1 MSMITIRNLQFQ
13 YDAAPEINALYGID
27 LEIRKGECIVL
38 TGESGCGKTTLTRCL
53 NGLIPNFFEGTLTGE
68 ILYEGVPVNKL
79 EQYELSRKI
88 GTVFQDSRSQF
99 FAVNTT
105 DEVAFGCENLAFPTE
120 RINQNVDAAFSRMNI
135 DVLRDRSLFGLSSGE
150 KQRLAVA
157 SIYAMDTDVIV
168 LDEPTANLDGETIQ
182 NLRELLFTLKA
193 EGKTLIISEHR
204 LSWLG
209 GIADRYVYMRKGRI
223 EKIWGAAEAACLS
236 PDVLREYGL
245 RSIQNVLFPTRKTP
259 ARSDANELT
268 CQNLCIYYG
277 KQEIIHDLN
286 FHFTW
291 GEEGRII
298 GIVGANGSGKTTFSK
313 VLCGLMAP
321 RTGKI
326 HLNGKKMTHRELLK
340 KTYFV
345 MQDAD
350 YQLFT
355 ESVTHEMELA
365 ARKNKQK
372 NVRSSKE
379 ETTNILDRFG
389 LAEYSER
396 HPLSLSGGQKQRVT
410 IAASIAAKS
419 DILVLDEPTSG
430 LDGRNMLRLKNILRE
445 LKKQGMLIFIVTHD
459 AEFLEG
465 LTDELLTIS
474 NKEENMDKREKQQS
488 PLRGILQ
495 FASQRKGLLRI
506 SVILSVL
513 SSAFGM
519 VPYAAVAVLLG
530 KALDNALTIE
540 WAVSLTLVALA
551 GYFLKHFL
559 YSKSTL
565 CSHKAAYEIIQNIRC
580 AIMRKMS
587 KMSMGTI
594 QEKSSGEFKQLVIDD
609 SGSFVPTSVTAGEFT
624 IFAKTG
630 PAVIKKAGVVVEHT
644 DFVGKYPL
652 TPGRTLSALELSLIP
667 KLPEWYIIPPE
678 VVDIC
683 KHAQKTTGRPMQMRN
698 FLLRG
703 PAGTGKTM
711 GAKAIAAGLG
721 LPYMKYTCSA
731 NTEIFDFTGMI
742 FPETDAVSTGSPEL
756 DREREILKSMGGISY
771 ANVAKLM
778 RFPDLDDMD
787 YDPAGVYQ
795 ALTGVENLA
804 ATVQDCMSVVLEKV
818 TEKVQA
824 LSKRAETCQSSGQN
838 YTYVETD
845 FVKALKHGYLVEV
858 QEPSTIIQPGVLV
871 GLNSLLEQEGSITLP
886 TGEIIRRHPDTVVI
900 VTTNVSYEGC
910 RQMNQSVVDRMSLV
924 KDIELPEP
932 EVMVQR
938 AMAVTGCADEYLVS
952 QMVQVVND
960 MADYCRKNSITD
972 GACGMRSLI
981 DWVISAEISGDPYL
995 SAKYTVISK
1004 ATADEEDREALITTI
1019 LDPMFAPKRK
1029 RTSA

>member
-1 MSMITIRNLQFQ
+1 MSVSINNLFNYSRSLPVPFDTMTNKKVKVASMYGAKTESTLCGSVIKAVHAMCRCMNGTGEGAVGQIDTNKSVAEYKSSVGPDAYHLVVF
-13 YDAAPEINALYGID
+13 DAASGSALASVYD
-27 LEIRKGECIVL
+27 KNTE
-38 TGESGCGKTTLTRCL
+38 
-53 NGLIPNFFEGTLTGE
+53 LI
-68 ILYEGVPVNKL
+68 
-79 EQYELSRKI
+79 EQY
-88 GTVFQDSRSQF
+88 VAHPSQRDGAAIF
-99 FAVNTT
+99 FA
-105 DEVAFGCENLAFPTE
+105 
-120 RINQNVDAAFSRMNI
+120 
-135 DVLRDRSLFGLSSGE
+135 
-150 KQRLAVA
+150 
-157 SIYAMDTDVIV
+157 
-168 LDEPTANLDGETIQ
+168 
-182 NLRELLFTLKA
+182 
-193 EGKTLIISEHR
+193 
-204 LSWLG
+204 
-209 GIADRYVYMRKGRI
+209 
-223 EKIWGAAEAACLS
+223 
-236 PDVLREYGL
+236 
-245 RSIQNVLFPTRKTP
+245 
-259 ARSDANELT
+259 
-268 CQNLCIYYG
+268 
-277 KQEIIHDLN
+277 
-286 FHFTW
+286 
-291 GEEGRII
+291 
-298 GIVGANGSGKTTFSK
+298 
-313 VLCGLMAP
+313 LMP
-321 RTGKI
+321 F
-326 HLNGKKMTHRELLK
+326 LM
-340 KTYFV
+340 
-345 MQDAD
+345 
-350 YQLFT
+350 
-355 ESVTHEMELA
+355 S
-365 ARKNKQK
+365 
-372 NVRSSKE
+372 
-379 ETTNILDRFG
+379 
-389 LAEYSER
+389 
-396 HPLSLSGGQKQRVT
+396 
-410 IAASIAAKS
+410 
-419 DILVLDEPTSG
+419 
-430 LDGRNMLRLKNILRE
+430 
-445 LKKQGMLIFIVTHD
+445 D
-459 AEFLEG
+459 AEF
-465 LTDELLTIS
+465 DETFQEYYDQFIAGYPDMAKATES
-474 NKEENMDKREKQQS
+474 MA
-488 PLRGILQ
+488 ILC
-495 FASQRKGLLRI
+495 
-506 SVILSVL
+506 
-513 SSAFGM
+513 
-519 VPYAAVAVLLG
+519 
-530 KALDNALTIE
+530 DNAYRRIKDDTCPAHINITVDKSGNLMR
-540 WAVSLTLVALA
+540 VSQ
-551 GYFLKHFL
+551 G
-559 YSKSTL
+559 
-565 CSHKAAYEIIQNIRC
+565 
-580 AIMRKMS
+580 
-587 KMSMGTI
+587 
-594 QEKSSGEFKQLVIDD
+594 QLD

-778 RFPDLDDMD
+778 RLPDLDDMD

-795 ALTGVENLA
+795 ALTGGENLA

-824 LSKRAETCQSSGQN
+824 LSKRAENRQSSGQN

-910 RQMNQSVVDRMSLV
+910 RSMNQSVVDRMSLV

-972 GACGMRSLI
+972 GVCGMRSLI

>member
-1 MSMITIRNLQFQ
+1 MSVSINNLFNYSRSLPVPFDTMTNKKVKVASMYGAKTESTLCGSVIKAVHAMCRCMNGTGEGAVGQIDTNKSVAEYKSSVGPDAYHLVVF
-13 YDAAPEINALYGID
+13 DAASGSALASVYD
-27 LEIRKGECIVL
+27 KNTE
-38 TGESGCGKTTLTRCL
+38 
-53 NGLIPNFFEGTLTGE
+53 LI
-68 ILYEGVPVNKL
+68 
-79 EQYELSRKI
+79 EQY
-88 GTVFQDSRSQF
+88 VAHPSQRDGAAIF
-99 FAVNTT
+99 FA
-105 DEVAFGCENLAFPTE
+105 
-120 RINQNVDAAFSRMNI
+120 
-135 DVLRDRSLFGLSSGE
+135 
-150 KQRLAVA
+150 
-157 SIYAMDTDVIV
+157 
-168 LDEPTANLDGETIQ
+168 
-182 NLRELLFTLKA
+182 
-193 EGKTLIISEHR
+193 
-204 LSWLG
+204 
-209 GIADRYVYMRKGRI
+209 
-223 EKIWGAAEAACLS
+223 
-236 PDVLREYGL
+236 
-245 RSIQNVLFPTRKTP
+245 
-259 ARSDANELT
+259 
-268 CQNLCIYYG
+268 
-277 KQEIIHDLN
+277 
-286 FHFTW
+286 
-291 GEEGRII
+291 
-298 GIVGANGSGKTTFSK
+298 
-313 VLCGLMAP
+313 LMP
-321 RTGKI
+321 F
-326 HLNGKKMTHRELLK
+326 LM
-340 KTYFV
+340 
-345 MQDAD
+345 
-350 YQLFT
+350 
-355 ESVTHEMELA
+355 S
-365 ARKNKQK
+365 
-372 NVRSSKE
+372 
-379 ETTNILDRFG
+379 
-389 LAEYSER
+389 
-396 HPLSLSGGQKQRVT
+396 
-410 IAASIAAKS
+410 
-419 DILVLDEPTSG
+419 
-430 LDGRNMLRLKNILRE
+430 
-445 LKKQGMLIFIVTHD
+445 D
-459 AEFLEG
+459 AEF
-465 LTDELLTIS
+465 DETFQEYYDQFIAGYPDMAKATES
-474 NKEENMDKREKQQS
+474 MA
-488 PLRGILQ
+488 ILC
-495 FASQRKGLLRI
+495 
-506 SVILSVL
+506 
-513 SSAFGM
+513 
-519 VPYAAVAVLLG
+519 
-530 KALDNALTIE
+530 DNAYRRIKDDTCPAHINITVDKSGNLMR
-540 WAVSLTLVALA
+540 VSQ
-551 GYFLKHFL
+551 G
-559 YSKSTL
+559 
-565 CSHKAAYEIIQNIRC
+565 
-580 AIMRKMS
+580 
-587 KMSMGTI
+587 
-594 QEKSSGEFKQLVIDD
+594 QLD

-630 PAVIKKAGVVVEHT
+630 PSVIKKAGVVVEHT

-683 KHAQKTTGRPMQMRN
+683 KHAQKTTGRPIQMRN

-742 FPETDAVSTGSPEL
+742 FPETDAVSTGSSEL

-778 RFPDLDDMD
+778 RLPDLDDMD

-824 LSKRAETCQSSGQN
+824 LSKRAENRQSSGQN

-910 RQMNQSVVDRMSLV
+910 RSMNQSVVDRMSLV

-1004 ATADEEDREALITTI
+1004 ATADKEDREALITTI
-1019 LDPMFAPKRK
+1019 LDPLFAPKRK

>member
-1 MSMITIRNLQFQ
+1 MSVSINNLFNYSRSLPVPFDTMTNKKVKVASMYGAKTESTLCGSVIKAVHAMCRCMNGTGEGAVGQIDTNKSVAEYKSSVGPDAYHLVVF
-13 YDAAPEINALYGID
+13 DAASGSALASVYD
-27 LEIRKGECIVL
+27 KNTE
-38 TGESGCGKTTLTRCL
+38 
-53 NGLIPNFFEGTLTGE
+53 LI
-68 ILYEGVPVNKL
+68 
-79 EQYELSRKI
+79 EQY
-88 GTVFQDSRSQF
+88 VAHPSQRDGAAIF
-99 FAVNTT
+99 FA
-105 DEVAFGCENLAFPTE
+105 
-120 RINQNVDAAFSRMNI
+120 
-135 DVLRDRSLFGLSSGE
+135 
-150 KQRLAVA
+150 
-157 SIYAMDTDVIV
+157 
-168 LDEPTANLDGETIQ
+168 
-182 NLRELLFTLKA
+182 
-193 EGKTLIISEHR
+193 
-204 LSWLG
+204 
-209 GIADRYVYMRKGRI
+209 
-223 EKIWGAAEAACLS
+223 
-236 PDVLREYGL
+236 
-245 RSIQNVLFPTRKTP
+245 
-259 ARSDANELT
+259 
-268 CQNLCIYYG
+268 
-277 KQEIIHDLN
+277 
-286 FHFTW
+286 
-291 GEEGRII
+291 
-298 GIVGANGSGKTTFSK
+298 
-313 VLCGLMAP
+313 LMP
-321 RTGKI
+321 F
-326 HLNGKKMTHRELLK
+326 LM
-340 KTYFV
+340 
-345 MQDAD
+345 
-350 YQLFT
+350 
-355 ESVTHEMELA
+355 S
-365 ARKNKQK
+365 
-372 NVRSSKE
+372 
-379 ETTNILDRFG
+379 
-389 LAEYSER
+389 
-396 HPLSLSGGQKQRVT
+396 
-410 IAASIAAKS
+410 
-419 DILVLDEPTSG
+419 
-430 LDGRNMLRLKNILRE
+430 
-445 LKKQGMLIFIVTHD
+445 D
-459 AEFLEG
+459 AEF
-465 LTDELLTIS
+465 DETFQEYYDQFIAGYPDMAKATES
-474 NKEENMDKREKQQS
+474 MA
-488 PLRGILQ
+488 ILC
-495 FASQRKGLLRI
+495 
-506 SVILSVL
+506 
-513 SSAFGM
+513 
-519 VPYAAVAVLLG
+519 
-530 KALDNALTIE
+530 DNAYRRIKDDTCPAHINITVDKSGNLMR
-540 WAVSLTLVALA
+540 VSQ
-551 GYFLKHFL
+551 G
-559 YSKSTL
+559 
-565 CSHKAAYEIIQNIRC
+565 
-580 AIMRKMS
+580 
-587 KMSMGTI
+587 
-594 QEKSSGEFKQLVIDD
+594 QLD

-778 RFPDLDDMD
+778 RLPDLDDMD

-824 LSKRAETCQSSGQN
+824 LSKRAENRQSSGQN

-858 QEPSTIIQPGVLV
+858 QEPCTIIQPGVLV

-910 RQMNQSVVDRMSLV
+910 RPMNQSVVDRMSLV

>member
-1 MSMITIRNLQFQ
+1 MSVSINNLFNYSRSLPVPFDTMTNKKVKVASMYGAKTESTLCGSVIKAVHAMCRCMNGTGEGAVGQIDTNKSVAEYKSSVGPDAYHLVVF
-13 YDAAPEINALYGID
+13 DAASGSALASVYD
-27 LEIRKGECIVL
+27 KNTE
-38 TGESGCGKTTLTRCL
+38 
-53 NGLIPNFFEGTLTGE
+53 LI
-68 ILYEGVPVNKL
+68 
-79 EQYELSRKI
+79 EQY
-88 GTVFQDSRSQF
+88 VAHPSQRDGAAIF
-99 FAVNTT
+99 FA
-105 DEVAFGCENLAFPTE
+105 
-120 RINQNVDAAFSRMNI
+120 
-135 DVLRDRSLFGLSSGE
+135 
-150 KQRLAVA
+150 
-157 SIYAMDTDVIV
+157 
-168 LDEPTANLDGETIQ
+168 
-182 NLRELLFTLKA
+182 
-193 EGKTLIISEHR
+193 
-204 LSWLG
+204 
-209 GIADRYVYMRKGRI
+209 
-223 EKIWGAAEAACLS
+223 
-236 PDVLREYGL
+236 
-245 RSIQNVLFPTRKTP
+245 
-259 ARSDANELT
+259 
-268 CQNLCIYYG
+268 
-277 KQEIIHDLN
+277 
-286 FHFTW
+286 
-291 GEEGRII
+291 
-298 GIVGANGSGKTTFSK
+298 
-313 VLCGLMAP
+313 LMP
-321 RTGKI
+321 F
-326 HLNGKKMTHRELLK
+326 LM
-340 KTYFV
+340 
-345 MQDAD
+345 
-350 YQLFT
+350 
-355 ESVTHEMELA
+355 S
-365 ARKNKQK
+365 
-372 NVRSSKE
+372 
-379 ETTNILDRFG
+379 
-389 LAEYSER
+389 
-396 HPLSLSGGQKQRVT
+396 
-410 IAASIAAKS
+410 
-419 DILVLDEPTSG
+419 
-430 LDGRNMLRLKNILRE
+430 
-445 LKKQGMLIFIVTHD
+445 D
-459 AEFLEG
+459 AEF
-465 LTDELLTIS
+465 DETFQEYYDQFIAGYPDMAKATES
-474 NKEENMDKREKQQS
+474 MA
-488 PLRGILQ
+488 ILC
-495 FASQRKGLLRI
+495 
-506 SVILSVL
+506 
-513 SSAFGM
+513 
-519 VPYAAVAVLLG
+519 
-530 KALDNALTIE
+530 DNAYRRIKDDTCPAHINITVDKSGNLMR
-540 WAVSLTLVALA
+540 VSQ
-551 GYFLKHFL
+551 G
-559 YSKSTL
+559 
-565 CSHKAAYEIIQNIRC
+565 
-580 AIMRKMS
+580 
-587 KMSMGTI
+587 
-594 QEKSSGEFKQLVIDD
+594 QLD

-711 GAKAIAAGLG
+711 GAKTIAAGLG

-742 FPETDAVSTGSPEL
+742 FPETDAVSTGSSEL

-771 ANVAKLM
+771 ANVAKLL
-778 RFPDLDDMD
+778 RLPDLDDMD

-824 LSKRAETCQSSGQN
+824 LSKRTENRQSSGQN

-910 RQMNQSVVDRMSLV
+910 RSMNQSVVDRMSLV

>member
-1 MSMITIRNLQFQ
+1 MSVSINNLFNYSRSLPIPFDTMTNKKVKVASMYGAKTESTLCGSVIKAVHAMCRCMNGTGEGAVGQIDTNKSVAEYKSSVGPDAYHLVVF
-13 YDAAPEINALYGID
+13 DAASGSALASVYD
-27 LEIRKGECIVL
+27 KNTE
-38 TGESGCGKTTLTRCL
+38 
-53 NGLIPNFFEGTLTGE
+53 LI
-68 ILYEGVPVNKL
+68 
-79 EQYELSRKI
+79 EQY
-88 GTVFQDSRSQF
+88 VAHPSQRDGAAIF
-99 FAVNTT
+99 FA
-105 DEVAFGCENLAFPTE
+105 
-120 RINQNVDAAFSRMNI
+120 
-135 DVLRDRSLFGLSSGE
+135 
-150 KQRLAVA
+150 
-157 SIYAMDTDVIV
+157 
-168 LDEPTANLDGETIQ
+168 
-182 NLRELLFTLKA
+182 
-193 EGKTLIISEHR
+193 
-204 LSWLG
+204 
-209 GIADRYVYMRKGRI
+209 
-223 EKIWGAAEAACLS
+223 
-236 PDVLREYGL
+236 
-245 RSIQNVLFPTRKTP
+245 
-259 ARSDANELT
+259 
-268 CQNLCIYYG
+268 
-277 KQEIIHDLN
+277 
-286 FHFTW
+286 
-291 GEEGRII
+291 
-298 GIVGANGSGKTTFSK
+298 
-313 VLCGLMAP
+313 LMP
-321 RTGKI
+321 F
-326 HLNGKKMTHRELLK
+326 LM
-340 KTYFV
+340 
-345 MQDAD
+345 
-350 YQLFT
+350 
-355 ESVTHEMELA
+355 S
-365 ARKNKQK
+365 
-372 NVRSSKE
+372 
-379 ETTNILDRFG
+379 
-389 LAEYSER
+389 
-396 HPLSLSGGQKQRVT
+396 
-410 IAASIAAKS
+410 
-419 DILVLDEPTSG
+419 
-430 LDGRNMLRLKNILRE
+430 
-445 LKKQGMLIFIVTHD
+445 D
-459 AEFLEG
+459 AEF
-465 LTDELLTIS
+465 DETFQEYYDQFIAGYPDMAKATES
-474 NKEENMDKREKQQS
+474 MA
-488 PLRGILQ
+488 ILC
-495 FASQRKGLLRI
+495 
-506 SVILSVL
+506 
-513 SSAFGM
+513 
-519 VPYAAVAVLLG
+519 
-530 KALDNALTIE
+530 DNAYRRIKDDTCPAHINITVDKSGNLMR
-540 WAVSLTLVALA
+540 VSQ
-551 GYFLKHFL
+551 G
-559 YSKSTL
+559 
-565 CSHKAAYEIIQNIRC
+565 
-580 AIMRKMS
+580 
-587 KMSMGTI
+587 
-594 QEKSSGEFKQLVIDD
+594 QLD

-742 FPETDAVSTGSPEL
+742 FPETDAVSTGSSEL

-778 RFPDLDDMD
+778 RLPDLDDMD
-787 YDPAGVYQ
+787 YDPASVYQ

-824 LSKRAETCQSSGQN
+824 LSKRAENRQSSGQN
-838 YTYVETD
+838 YAYVETD
-845 FVKALKHGYLVEV
+845 FVKALKHGYLVEI

-910 RQMNQSVVDRMSLV
+910 RPMNQSVVDRMSLV

-1029 RTSA
+1029 RTLA

>member
-1 MSMITIRNLQFQ
+1 MSVSINNLFN
-13 YDAAPEINALYGID
+13 Y
-27 LEIRKGECIVL
+27 
-38 TGESGCGKTTLTRCL
+38 
-53 NGLIPNFFEGTLTGE
+53 
-68 ILYEGVPVNKL
+68 
-79 EQYELSRKI
+79 
-88 GTVFQDSRSQF
+88 SRSLPVPF
-99 FAVNTT
+99 DTMTNKKV
-105 DEVAFGCENLAFPTE
+105 
-120 RINQNVDAAFSRMNI
+120 
-135 DVLRDRSLFGLSSGE
+135 
-150 KQRLAVA
+150 KVA
-157 SIYAMDTDVIV
+157 SMYGA
-168 LDEPTANLDGETIQ
+168 
-182 NLRELLFTLKA
+182 
-193 EGKTLIISEHR
+193 KTE
-204 LSWLG
+204 
-209 GIADRYVYMRKGRI
+209 
-223 EKIWGAAEAACLS
+223 
-236 PDVLREYGL
+236 
-245 RSIQNVLFPTRKTP
+245 
-259 ARSDANELT
+259 
-268 CQNLCIYYG
+268 
-277 KQEIIHDLN
+277 
-286 FHFTW
+286 
-291 GEEGRII
+291 
-298 GIVGANGSGKTTFSK
+298 
-313 VLCGLMAP
+313 
-321 RTGKI
+321 
-326 HLNGKKMTHRELLK
+326 
-340 KTYFV
+340 
-345 MQDAD
+345 
-350 YQLFT
+350 
-355 ESVTHEMELA
+355 
-365 ARKNKQK
+365 
-372 NVRSSKE
+372 
-379 ETTNILDRFG
+379 
-389 LAEYSER
+389 
-396 HPLSLSGGQKQRVT
+396 
-410 IAASIAAKS
+410 
-419 DILVLDEPTSG
+419 
-430 LDGRNMLRLKNILRE
+430 
-445 LKKQGMLIFIVTHD
+445 
-459 AEFLEG
+459 
-465 LTDELLTIS
+465 
-474 NKEENMDKREKQQS
+474 
-488 PLRGILQ
+488 
-495 FASQRKGLLRI
+495 
-506 SVILSVL
+506 
-513 SSAFGM
+513 
-519 VPYAAVAVLLG
+519 
-530 KALDNALTIE
+530 
-540 WAVSLTLVALA
+540 
-551 GYFLKHFL
+551 
-559 YSKSTL
+559 STL
-565 CSHKAAYEIIQNIRC
+565 CGSVIKAVHAMCRC
-580 AIMRKMS
+580 MN
-587 KMSMGTI
+587 GTGEGAVGQI
-594 QEKSSGEFKQLVIDD
+594 DTNKSVAEYKSSVGPDAYHLVVFDAASGSALASVYDKNTELIEQYVAHPSQRDGAAIFFALMPFLMSDVEFDETFQEYYDQFIAGYPDMAKATESMAILCDNAYRRIKDDTCPAHINITVDKSGNLMRVSQGQLD

-652 TPGRTLSALELSLIP
+652 TPGRTLSALEQSLIP

-742 FPETDAVSTGSPEL
+742 FPETDAVSTGSLEL
-756 DREREILKSMGGISY
+756 DREREILKSMGSISY

-778 RFPDLDDMD
+778 RLPDLDDMD

-824 LSKRAETCQSSGQN
+824 LSKRAENRQSSGQN

-924 KDIELPEP
+924 KDIDLPEP

>member
-1 MSMITIRNLQFQ
+1 MSVSINNLFNYSRSLPVPFDTMTNKKVKVASMYGAKTESTLCGSVIKAVHAMCRCMNGTGEGAVGQIDTNKSVAEYKSSVGPDAYHLVVF
-13 YDAAPEINALYGID
+13 DAASGSALASVYD
-27 LEIRKGECIVL
+27 KNTE
-38 TGESGCGKTTLTRCL
+38 
-53 NGLIPNFFEGTLTGE
+53 LI
-68 ILYEGVPVNKL
+68 
-79 EQYELSRKI
+79 EQY
-88 GTVFQDSRSQF
+88 VAHPSQRDGAAIF
-99 FAVNTT
+99 FA
-105 DEVAFGCENLAFPTE
+105 
-120 RINQNVDAAFSRMNI
+120 
-135 DVLRDRSLFGLSSGE
+135 
-150 KQRLAVA
+150 
-157 SIYAMDTDVIV
+157 
-168 LDEPTANLDGETIQ
+168 
-182 NLRELLFTLKA
+182 
-193 EGKTLIISEHR
+193 
-204 LSWLG
+204 
-209 GIADRYVYMRKGRI
+209 
-223 EKIWGAAEAACLS
+223 
-236 PDVLREYGL
+236 
-245 RSIQNVLFPTRKTP
+245 
-259 ARSDANELT
+259 
-268 CQNLCIYYG
+268 
-277 KQEIIHDLN
+277 
-286 FHFTW
+286 
-291 GEEGRII
+291 
-298 GIVGANGSGKTTFSK
+298 
-313 VLCGLMAP
+313 LMP
-321 RTGKI
+321 F
-326 HLNGKKMTHRELLK
+326 LM
-340 KTYFV
+340 
-345 MQDAD
+345 
-350 YQLFT
+350 
-355 ESVTHEMELA
+355 S
-365 ARKNKQK
+365 
-372 NVRSSKE
+372 
-379 ETTNILDRFG
+379 
-389 LAEYSER
+389 
-396 HPLSLSGGQKQRVT
+396 
-410 IAASIAAKS
+410 
-419 DILVLDEPTSG
+419 
-430 LDGRNMLRLKNILRE
+430 
-445 LKKQGMLIFIVTHD
+445 D
-459 AEFLEG
+459 AEF
-465 LTDELLTIS
+465 DETFQEYYDQFIAGYPDMAKATES
-474 NKEENMDKREKQQS
+474 MA
-488 PLRGILQ
+488 ILC
-495 FASQRKGLLRI
+495 
-506 SVILSVL
+506 
-513 SSAFGM
+513 
-519 VPYAAVAVLLG
+519 
-530 KALDNALTIE
+530 DNAYRRIKDDTCPAHINITVDKSGNLMR
-540 WAVSLTLVALA
+540 VSQ
-551 GYFLKHFL
+551 G
-559 YSKSTL
+559 
-565 CSHKAAYEIIQNIRC
+565 
-580 AIMRKMS
+580 
-587 KMSMGTI
+587 
-594 QEKSSGEFKQLVIDD
+594 QLD

-630 PAVIKKAGVVVEHT
+630 PVVIKKAGVVVEHT

-652 TPGRTLSALELSLIP
+652 TPGRTLSALEQSLIP

-742 FPETDAVSTGSPEL
+742 FPETDAVSTGSLEL

-778 RFPDLDDMD
+778 RLPDLDDMD

-824 LSKRAETCQSSGQN
+824 LSKRAENRQSSGQN

>member
-1 MSMITIRNLQFQ
+1 MSVSINNLFNYSRSLPVPFDTMTNKKVKVASMYGAKTESTLCGSVIKAVHAMCRCMNGTGEGAVGQIDTNKSVAEYKSSVGPDAYHLVVF
-13 YDAAPEINALYGID
+13 DAASGSALASVYD
-27 LEIRKGECIVL
+27 KNTE
-38 TGESGCGKTTLTRCL
+38 
-53 NGLIPNFFEGTLTGE
+53 LI
-68 ILYEGVPVNKL
+68 
-79 EQYELSRKI
+79 EQY
-88 GTVFQDSRSQF
+88 VAHPSQRDGAAIF
-99 FAVNTT
+99 FA
-105 DEVAFGCENLAFPTE
+105 
-120 RINQNVDAAFSRMNI
+120 
-135 DVLRDRSLFGLSSGE
+135 
-150 KQRLAVA
+150 
-157 SIYAMDTDVIV
+157 
-168 LDEPTANLDGETIQ
+168 
-182 NLRELLFTLKA
+182 
-193 EGKTLIISEHR
+193 
-204 LSWLG
+204 
-209 GIADRYVYMRKGRI
+209 
-223 EKIWGAAEAACLS
+223 
-236 PDVLREYGL
+236 
-245 RSIQNVLFPTRKTP
+245 
-259 ARSDANELT
+259 
-268 CQNLCIYYG
+268 
-277 KQEIIHDLN
+277 
-286 FHFTW
+286 
-291 GEEGRII
+291 
-298 GIVGANGSGKTTFSK
+298 
-313 VLCGLMAP
+313 LMP
-321 RTGKI
+321 F
-326 HLNGKKMTHRELLK
+326 LM
-340 KTYFV
+340 
-345 MQDAD
+345 
-350 YQLFT
+350 
-355 ESVTHEMELA
+355 S
-365 ARKNKQK
+365 
-372 NVRSSKE
+372 
-379 ETTNILDRFG
+379 
-389 LAEYSER
+389 
-396 HPLSLSGGQKQRVT
+396 
-410 IAASIAAKS
+410 
-419 DILVLDEPTSG
+419 
-430 LDGRNMLRLKNILRE
+430 
-445 LKKQGMLIFIVTHD
+445 D
-459 AEFLEG
+459 AEF
-465 LTDELLTIS
+465 DETFQEYYDQFIAGYPDMAKATES
-474 NKEENMDKREKQQS
+474 MA
-488 PLRGILQ
+488 ILC
-495 FASQRKGLLRI
+495 
-506 SVILSVL
+506 
-513 SSAFGM
+513 
-519 VPYAAVAVLLG
+519 
-530 KALDNALTIE
+530 DNAYRRIKDDTCPAHINITVDKSGNLMR
-540 WAVSLTLVALA
+540 VSQ
-551 GYFLKHFL
+551 G
-559 YSKSTL
+559 
-565 CSHKAAYEIIQNIRC
+565 
-580 AIMRKMS
+580 
-587 KMSMGTI
+587 
-594 QEKSSGEFKQLVIDD
+594 QLD

-711 GAKAIAAGLG
+711 DAKAIAAGLG

-742 FPETDAVSTGSPEL
+742 FPETDAVSTGSSEL

-771 ANVAKLM
+771 ANVAKLL
-778 RFPDLDDMD
+778 RLPDLDDMD

-824 LSKRAETCQSSGQN
+824 LSKRTENRQSSGQN

-871 GLNSLLEQEGSITLP
+871 GLNSLLEQEGFITLP

-910 RQMNQSVVDRMSLV
+910 RSMNQSVVDRMSLV

>member
-1 MSMITIRNLQFQ
+1 MSVSINNLFN
-13 YDAAPEINALYGID
+13 Y
-27 LEIRKGECIVL
+27 
-38 TGESGCGKTTLTRCL
+38 
-53 NGLIPNFFEGTLTGE
+53 
-68 ILYEGVPVNKL
+68 
-79 EQYELSRKI
+79 
-88 GTVFQDSRSQF
+88 SRSLPVPF
-99 FAVNTT
+99 DTMTNKKV
-105 DEVAFGCENLAFPTE
+105 
-120 RINQNVDAAFSRMNI
+120 
-135 DVLRDRSLFGLSSGE
+135 
-150 KQRLAVA
+150 KVA
-157 SIYAMDTDVIV
+157 SMYGA
-168 LDEPTANLDGETIQ
+168 
-182 NLRELLFTLKA
+182 
-193 EGKTLIISEHR
+193 KTE
-204 LSWLG
+204 
-209 GIADRYVYMRKGRI
+209 
-223 EKIWGAAEAACLS
+223 
-236 PDVLREYGL
+236 
-245 RSIQNVLFPTRKTP
+245 
-259 ARSDANELT
+259 
-268 CQNLCIYYG
+268 
-277 KQEIIHDLN
+277 
-286 FHFTW
+286 
-291 GEEGRII
+291 
-298 GIVGANGSGKTTFSK
+298 
-313 VLCGLMAP
+313 
-321 RTGKI
+321 
-326 HLNGKKMTHRELLK
+326 
-340 KTYFV
+340 
-345 MQDAD
+345 
-350 YQLFT
+350 
-355 ESVTHEMELA
+355 
-365 ARKNKQK
+365 
-372 NVRSSKE
+372 
-379 ETTNILDRFG
+379 
-389 LAEYSER
+389 
-396 HPLSLSGGQKQRVT
+396 
-410 IAASIAAKS
+410 
-419 DILVLDEPTSG
+419 
-430 LDGRNMLRLKNILRE
+430 
-445 LKKQGMLIFIVTHD
+445 
-459 AEFLEG
+459 
-465 LTDELLTIS
+465 
-474 NKEENMDKREKQQS
+474 
-488 PLRGILQ
+488 
-495 FASQRKGLLRI
+495 
-506 SVILSVL
+506 
-513 SSAFGM
+513 
-519 VPYAAVAVLLG
+519 
-530 KALDNALTIE
+530 
-540 WAVSLTLVALA
+540 
-551 GYFLKHFL
+551 
-559 YSKSTL
+559 STL
-565 CSHKAAYEIIQNIRC
+565 CGSVIKAVHAMCRC
-580 AIMRKMS
+580 MN
-587 KMSMGTI
+587 GTGEGAVGQI
-594 QEKSSGEFKQLVIDD
+594 DTNKSVAEYKSSVGPDAYHLVVFDAASGSALASVYDKNTELIEQYVAHPSQRDGAAIFFALMPFLMSDVEFDETFQEYYDQFIAGYPDMAKATESMAILCDNAYRRIKDDTCPAHINITVDKSGNLMRVSQGQLD
-609 SGSFVPTSVTAGEFT
+609 SGSFVPTSVTAGDFT

-630 PAVIKKAGVVVEHT
+630 PAVIKKAGVVVEHP

>member
-1 MSMITIRNLQFQ
+1 MSVSINNLFNYSRSLPVPFDTMTNKKVKVASMYGAKTESTLCGSVIKAVHAMCRCMNGTGEGAVGQIDTNKSVAEYKSSVGPDAYHLVVF
-13 YDAAPEINALYGID
+13 DAASGSALASVYD
-27 LEIRKGECIVL
+27 KNTE
-38 TGESGCGKTTLTRCL
+38 
-53 NGLIPNFFEGTLTGE
+53 LI
-68 ILYEGVPVNKL
+68 
-79 EQYELSRKI
+79 EQY
-88 GTVFQDSRSQF
+88 VAHPSQRDGAAIF
-99 FAVNTT
+99 FA
-105 DEVAFGCENLAFPTE
+105 
-120 RINQNVDAAFSRMNI
+120 
-135 DVLRDRSLFGLSSGE
+135 
-150 KQRLAVA
+150 
-157 SIYAMDTDVIV
+157 
-168 LDEPTANLDGETIQ
+168 
-182 NLRELLFTLKA
+182 
-193 EGKTLIISEHR
+193 
-204 LSWLG
+204 
-209 GIADRYVYMRKGRI
+209 
-223 EKIWGAAEAACLS
+223 
-236 PDVLREYGL
+236 
-245 RSIQNVLFPTRKTP
+245 
-259 ARSDANELT
+259 
-268 CQNLCIYYG
+268 
-277 KQEIIHDLN
+277 
-286 FHFTW
+286 
-291 GEEGRII
+291 
-298 GIVGANGSGKTTFSK
+298 
-313 VLCGLMAP
+313 LMP
-321 RTGKI
+321 F
-326 HLNGKKMTHRELLK
+326 LM
-340 KTYFV
+340 
-345 MQDAD
+345 
-350 YQLFT
+350 
-355 ESVTHEMELA
+355 S
-365 ARKNKQK
+365 
-372 NVRSSKE
+372 
-379 ETTNILDRFG
+379 
-389 LAEYSER
+389 
-396 HPLSLSGGQKQRVT
+396 
-410 IAASIAAKS
+410 
-419 DILVLDEPTSG
+419 
-430 LDGRNMLRLKNILRE
+430 
-445 LKKQGMLIFIVTHD
+445 D
-459 AEFLEG
+459 AEF
-465 LTDELLTIS
+465 DETFQEYYDQFIAGYPDMAKATES
-474 NKEENMDKREKQQS
+474 MA
-488 PLRGILQ
+488 ILC
-495 FASQRKGLLRI
+495 
-506 SVILSVL
+506 
-513 SSAFGM
+513 
-519 VPYAAVAVLLG
+519 
-530 KALDNALTIE
+530 DNAYRRIKDDTCPAHINITVDKSGNLMR
-540 WAVSLTLVALA
+540 VSQ
-551 GYFLKHFL
+551 G
-559 YSKSTL
+559 
-565 CSHKAAYEIIQNIRC
+565 
-580 AIMRKMS
+580 
-587 KMSMGTI
+587 
-594 QEKSSGEFKQLVIDD
+594 QLD

-652 TPGRTLSALELSLIP
+652 TPGRTLSALEQSLIP

-683 KHAQKTTGRPMQMRN
+683 KHAQNTTGRPMQMRN

-742 FPETDAVSTGSPEL
+742 FPETDAVSTGSLEL

-778 RFPDLDDMD
+778 RLPDLDDMD

-824 LSKRAETCQSSGQN
+824 LSKRAENRQSSGQN

>member
-1 MSMITIRNLQFQ
+1 MSVSINNLFN
-13 YDAAPEINALYGID
+13 Y
-27 LEIRKGECIVL
+27 
-38 TGESGCGKTTLTRCL
+38 
-53 NGLIPNFFEGTLTGE
+53 
-68 ILYEGVPVNKL
+68 
-79 EQYELSRKI
+79 
-88 GTVFQDSRSQF
+88 SRSLPVPF
-99 FAVNTT
+99 DTMTNKKV
-105 DEVAFGCENLAFPTE
+105 
-120 RINQNVDAAFSRMNI
+120 
-135 DVLRDRSLFGLSSGE
+135 
-150 KQRLAVA
+150 KVA
-157 SIYAMDTDVIV
+157 SMYGA
-168 LDEPTANLDGETIQ
+168 
-182 NLRELLFTLKA
+182 
-193 EGKTLIISEHR
+193 KTE
-204 LSWLG
+204 
-209 GIADRYVYMRKGRI
+209 
-223 EKIWGAAEAACLS
+223 
-236 PDVLREYGL
+236 
-245 RSIQNVLFPTRKTP
+245 
-259 ARSDANELT
+259 
-268 CQNLCIYYG
+268 
-277 KQEIIHDLN
+277 
-286 FHFTW
+286 
-291 GEEGRII
+291 
-298 GIVGANGSGKTTFSK
+298 
-313 VLCGLMAP
+313 
-321 RTGKI
+321 
-326 HLNGKKMTHRELLK
+326 
-340 KTYFV
+340 
-345 MQDAD
+345 
-350 YQLFT
+350 
-355 ESVTHEMELA
+355 
-365 ARKNKQK
+365 
-372 NVRSSKE
+372 
-379 ETTNILDRFG
+379 
-389 LAEYSER
+389 
-396 HPLSLSGGQKQRVT
+396 
-410 IAASIAAKS
+410 
-419 DILVLDEPTSG
+419 
-430 LDGRNMLRLKNILRE
+430 
-445 LKKQGMLIFIVTHD
+445 
-459 AEFLEG
+459 
-465 LTDELLTIS
+465 
-474 NKEENMDKREKQQS
+474 
-488 PLRGILQ
+488 
-495 FASQRKGLLRI
+495 
-506 SVILSVL
+506 
-513 SSAFGM
+513 
-519 VPYAAVAVLLG
+519 
-530 KALDNALTIE
+530 
-540 WAVSLTLVALA
+540 
-551 GYFLKHFL
+551 
-559 YSKSTL
+559 STL
-565 CSHKAAYEIIQNIRC
+565 CGSVIKAVHAMCRC
-580 AIMRKMS
+580 MN
-587 KMSMGTI
+587 GTGEGAVGQI
-594 QEKSSGEFKQLVIDD
+594 DTNKSVAEYKSSVGPDAYHLVVFDAASGSALASVYDKNTELIEQYVAHPSQRDGAAIFFALMPFLMSDVEFDETFQEYYDQFIAGYPDMAKATESMAILCDNAYRRIKDDTCPAHINITVDKSGNLMRVSQGQLD

-742 FPETDAVSTGSPEL
+742 FPETDAVSTGCSEL

-778 RFPDLDDMD
+778 RLPDLDDMD

-824 LSKRAETCQSSGQN
+824 LSKRAENRQSSGQN

>member
-1 MSMITIRNLQFQ
+1 MSVSINNLFN
-13 YDAAPEINALYGID
+13 Y
-27 LEIRKGECIVL
+27 
-38 TGESGCGKTTLTRCL
+38 
-53 NGLIPNFFEGTLTGE
+53 
-68 ILYEGVPVNKL
+68 
-79 EQYELSRKI
+79 
-88 GTVFQDSRSQF
+88 SRSLPVPF
-99 FAVNTT
+99 DTMTNKKV
-105 DEVAFGCENLAFPTE
+105 
-120 RINQNVDAAFSRMNI
+120 
-135 DVLRDRSLFGLSSGE
+135 
-150 KQRLAVA
+150 KVA
-157 SIYAMDTDVIV
+157 SMYGA
-168 LDEPTANLDGETIQ
+168 
-182 NLRELLFTLKA
+182 
-193 EGKTLIISEHR
+193 KTE
-204 LSWLG
+204 
-209 GIADRYVYMRKGRI
+209 
-223 EKIWGAAEAACLS
+223 
-236 PDVLREYGL
+236 
-245 RSIQNVLFPTRKTP
+245 
-259 ARSDANELT
+259 
-268 CQNLCIYYG
+268 
-277 KQEIIHDLN
+277 
-286 FHFTW
+286 
-291 GEEGRII
+291 
-298 GIVGANGSGKTTFSK
+298 
-313 VLCGLMAP
+313 
-321 RTGKI
+321 
-326 HLNGKKMTHRELLK
+326 
-340 KTYFV
+340 
-345 MQDAD
+345 
-350 YQLFT
+350 
-355 ESVTHEMELA
+355 
-365 ARKNKQK
+365 
-372 NVRSSKE
+372 
-379 ETTNILDRFG
+379 
-389 LAEYSER
+389 
-396 HPLSLSGGQKQRVT
+396 
-410 IAASIAAKS
+410 
-419 DILVLDEPTSG
+419 
-430 LDGRNMLRLKNILRE
+430 
-445 LKKQGMLIFIVTHD
+445 
-459 AEFLEG
+459 
-465 LTDELLTIS
+465 
-474 NKEENMDKREKQQS
+474 
-488 PLRGILQ
+488 
-495 FASQRKGLLRI
+495 
-506 SVILSVL
+506 
-513 SSAFGM
+513 
-519 VPYAAVAVLLG
+519 
-530 KALDNALTIE
+530 
-540 WAVSLTLVALA
+540 
-551 GYFLKHFL
+551 
-559 YSKSTL
+559 STL
-565 CSHKAAYEIIQNIRC
+565 CGSVIKAVHAMCRC
-580 AIMRKMS
+580 MN
-587 KMSMGTI
+587 GTGEGAVGQI
-594 QEKSSGEFKQLVIDD
+594 DTNKSVAEYKSSVGPDAYHLVVFDAASGSALASVYDKNTELIEQYVAHPSQRDGAAIFFALMPFLMSDVEFDETFQEYYDQFIAGYPDMAKATESMAILCDNAYRRIKDDTCPAHINITVDKSGNLMRVSQGQLD

-742 FPETDAVSTGSPEL
+742 FPETDAVSTGSSEL

-824 LSKRAETCQSSGQN
+824 LSKRAETRQSSGQN

-910 RQMNQSVVDRMSLV
+910 RAMNQSVVDRMSLV

-1029 RTSA
+1029 RTTA

>member
-1 MSMITIRNLQFQ
+1 MSVSINNLFNYSRSLPVPFDTMTNKKVKVASMYGAKTESTLCGSVIKAVHAMCRCMNGTGEGAVGQIDTNKSVAEYKSSVGPDAYHLVVF
-13 YDAAPEINALYGID
+13 DAASGSALASVYD
-27 LEIRKGECIVL
+27 KNTE
-38 TGESGCGKTTLTRCL
+38 
-53 NGLIPNFFEGTLTGE
+53 LI
-68 ILYEGVPVNKL
+68 
-79 EQYELSRKI
+79 EQY
-88 GTVFQDSRSQF
+88 VAHPSQRDGAAIF
-99 FAVNTT
+99 FA
-105 DEVAFGCENLAFPTE
+105 
-120 RINQNVDAAFSRMNI
+120 
-135 DVLRDRSLFGLSSGE
+135 
-150 KQRLAVA
+150 
-157 SIYAMDTDVIV
+157 
-168 LDEPTANLDGETIQ
+168 
-182 NLRELLFTLKA
+182 
-193 EGKTLIISEHR
+193 
-204 LSWLG
+204 
-209 GIADRYVYMRKGRI
+209 
-223 EKIWGAAEAACLS
+223 
-236 PDVLREYGL
+236 
-245 RSIQNVLFPTRKTP
+245 
-259 ARSDANELT
+259 
-268 CQNLCIYYG
+268 
-277 KQEIIHDLN
+277 
-286 FHFTW
+286 
-291 GEEGRII
+291 
-298 GIVGANGSGKTTFSK
+298 
-313 VLCGLMAP
+313 LMP
-321 RTGKI
+321 F
-326 HLNGKKMTHRELLK
+326 LM
-340 KTYFV
+340 
-345 MQDAD
+345 
-350 YQLFT
+350 
-355 ESVTHEMELA
+355 S
-365 ARKNKQK
+365 
-372 NVRSSKE
+372 
-379 ETTNILDRFG
+379 
-389 LAEYSER
+389 
-396 HPLSLSGGQKQRVT
+396 
-410 IAASIAAKS
+410 
-419 DILVLDEPTSG
+419 
-430 LDGRNMLRLKNILRE
+430 
-445 LKKQGMLIFIVTHD
+445 D
-459 AEFLEG
+459 AEF
-465 LTDELLTIS
+465 DETFQEYYDQFIAGYPDMAKATES
-474 NKEENMDKREKQQS
+474 MA
-488 PLRGILQ
+488 ILC
-495 FASQRKGLLRI
+495 
-506 SVILSVL
+506 
-513 SSAFGM
+513 
-519 VPYAAVAVLLG
+519 
-530 KALDNALTIE
+530 DNAYRRIKDDTCPAHINITVDKSGNLMR
-540 WAVSLTLVALA
+540 VSQ
-551 GYFLKHFL
+551 G
-559 YSKSTL
+559 
-565 CSHKAAYEIIQNIRC
+565 
-580 AIMRKMS
+580 
-587 KMSMGTI
+587 
-594 QEKSSGEFKQLVIDD
+594 QLD

-644 DFVGKYPL
+644 DFVGKYLL

-742 FPETDAVSTGSPEL
+742 FPETDAVSTGSLEL

-778 RFPDLDDMD
+778 RLPDLDDMD

-824 LSKRAETCQSSGQN
+824 LSKRAENRQSSGQN

>member
-1 MSMITIRNLQFQ
+1 MSVSINNLFNYSRSLPVPFDTMTNKKVKVASMYGAKTESTLCGSVIKAVHAMCRCMNGTGEGAVGQIDTNKSVAEYKSSVGPDAYHLVVF
-13 YDAAPEINALYGID
+13 DAASGSALASVYD
-27 LEIRKGECIVL
+27 KNTE
-38 TGESGCGKTTLTRCL
+38 
-53 NGLIPNFFEGTLTGE
+53 LI
-68 ILYEGVPVNKL
+68 
-79 EQYELSRKI
+79 EQY
-88 GTVFQDSRSQF
+88 VAHPSQRDGAAIF
-99 FAVNTT
+99 FA
-105 DEVAFGCENLAFPTE
+105 
-120 RINQNVDAAFSRMNI
+120 
-135 DVLRDRSLFGLSSGE
+135 
-150 KQRLAVA
+150 
-157 SIYAMDTDVIV
+157 
-168 LDEPTANLDGETIQ
+168 
-182 NLRELLFTLKA
+182 
-193 EGKTLIISEHR
+193 
-204 LSWLG
+204 
-209 GIADRYVYMRKGRI
+209 
-223 EKIWGAAEAACLS
+223 
-236 PDVLREYGL
+236 
-245 RSIQNVLFPTRKTP
+245 
-259 ARSDANELT
+259 
-268 CQNLCIYYG
+268 
-277 KQEIIHDLN
+277 
-286 FHFTW
+286 
-291 GEEGRII
+291 
-298 GIVGANGSGKTTFSK
+298 
-313 VLCGLMAP
+313 LMP
-321 RTGKI
+321 F
-326 HLNGKKMTHRELLK
+326 LM
-340 KTYFV
+340 
-345 MQDAD
+345 
-350 YQLFT
+350 
-355 ESVTHEMELA
+355 S
-365 ARKNKQK
+365 
-372 NVRSSKE
+372 
-379 ETTNILDRFG
+379 
-389 LAEYSER
+389 
-396 HPLSLSGGQKQRVT
+396 
-410 IAASIAAKS
+410 
-419 DILVLDEPTSG
+419 
-430 LDGRNMLRLKNILRE
+430 
-445 LKKQGMLIFIVTHD
+445 D
-459 AEFLEG
+459 AEF
-465 LTDELLTIS
+465 DETFQEYYDQFIAGYPDMAKATES
-474 NKEENMDKREKQQS
+474 MA
-488 PLRGILQ
+488 ILC
-495 FASQRKGLLRI
+495 
-506 SVILSVL
+506 
-513 SSAFGM
+513 
-519 VPYAAVAVLLG
+519 
-530 KALDNALTIE
+530 DNAYRRIKDDTCPAHINITVDKSGNLMR
-540 WAVSLTLVALA
+540 VSQ
-551 GYFLKHFL
+551 G
-559 YSKSTL
+559 
-565 CSHKAAYEIIQNIRC
+565 
-580 AIMRKMS
+580 
-587 KMSMGTI
+587 
-594 QEKSSGEFKQLVIDD
+594 QLD

-742 FPETDAVSTGSPEL
+742 FPETDAVSTGSSEL

-778 RFPDLDDMD
+778 RLPDLDDMD

-824 LSKRAETCQSSGQN
+824 LSKRAENRQSSGQN

-924 KDIELPEP
+924 KDIDLPEP

>member
-1 MSMITIRNLQFQ
+1 MSVSINNLFNYSRSLPVPFDTMTNKKVKVASMYGAKTESTLCGSVIKAVHAMCRCMNGTGEGAVGQIDTNKSVAEYKSSVGPDAYHLVVF
-13 YDAAPEINALYGID
+13 DAASGSALASVYD
-27 LEIRKGECIVL
+27 KNTE
-38 TGESGCGKTTLTRCL
+38 
-53 NGLIPNFFEGTLTGE
+53 LI
-68 ILYEGVPVNKL
+68 
-79 EQYELSRKI
+79 EQY
-88 GTVFQDSRSQF
+88 VAHPSQRDGAAIF
-99 FAVNTT
+99 FA
-105 DEVAFGCENLAFPTE
+105 
-120 RINQNVDAAFSRMNI
+120 
-135 DVLRDRSLFGLSSGE
+135 
-150 KQRLAVA
+150 
-157 SIYAMDTDVIV
+157 
-168 LDEPTANLDGETIQ
+168 
-182 NLRELLFTLKA
+182 
-193 EGKTLIISEHR
+193 
-204 LSWLG
+204 
-209 GIADRYVYMRKGRI
+209 
-223 EKIWGAAEAACLS
+223 
-236 PDVLREYGL
+236 
-245 RSIQNVLFPTRKTP
+245 
-259 ARSDANELT
+259 
-268 CQNLCIYYG
+268 
-277 KQEIIHDLN
+277 
-286 FHFTW
+286 
-291 GEEGRII
+291 
-298 GIVGANGSGKTTFSK
+298 
-313 VLCGLMAP
+313 LMP
-321 RTGKI
+321 F
-326 HLNGKKMTHRELLK
+326 LM
-340 KTYFV
+340 
-345 MQDAD
+345 
-350 YQLFT
+350 
-355 ESVTHEMELA
+355 S
-365 ARKNKQK
+365 
-372 NVRSSKE
+372 
-379 ETTNILDRFG
+379 
-389 LAEYSER
+389 
-396 HPLSLSGGQKQRVT
+396 
-410 IAASIAAKS
+410 
-419 DILVLDEPTSG
+419 
-430 LDGRNMLRLKNILRE
+430 
-445 LKKQGMLIFIVTHD
+445 D
-459 AEFLEG
+459 AEF
-465 LTDELLTIS
+465 DETFQEYYDQFIAGYPDMAKATES
-474 NKEENMDKREKQQS
+474 MA
-488 PLRGILQ
+488 ILC
-495 FASQRKGLLRI
+495 
-506 SVILSVL
+506 
-513 SSAFGM
+513 
-519 VPYAAVAVLLG
+519 
-530 KALDNALTIE
+530 DNAYRRIKDDTCPAHINITVDKSGNLMR
-540 WAVSLTLVALA
+540 VSQ
-551 GYFLKHFL
+551 G
-559 YSKSTL
+559 
-565 CSHKAAYEIIQNIRC
+565 
-580 AIMRKMS
+580 
-587 KMSMGTI
+587 
-594 QEKSSGEFKQLVIDD
+594 QLD

-683 KHAQKTTGRPMQMRN
+683 KHAQKITGRPMQMRN

-742 FPETDAVSTGSPEL
+742 FPETDAVSTGSSEL

-778 RFPDLDDMD
+778 RLPDLDDMD

-824 LSKRAETCQSSGQN
+824 LSKRAENHQSSGQN

>member
-1 MSMITIRNLQFQ
+1 MSVSINNLFNYSRSLPVPFDTMTNKKVKVASMYGAKTESTLCGSVIKAVHAMCRCMNGTGEGAVGQIDANKSVAEYKSSVGPDAYHLVVF
-13 YDAAPEINALYGID
+13 DAASGSALASVYD
-27 LEIRKGECIVL
+27 KNTE
-38 TGESGCGKTTLTRCL
+38 
-53 NGLIPNFFEGTLTGE
+53 LI
-68 ILYEGVPVNKL
+68 
-79 EQYELSRKI
+79 EQY
-88 GTVFQDSRSQF
+88 VAHPSQRDGAAIF
-99 FAVNTT
+99 FA
-105 DEVAFGCENLAFPTE
+105 
-120 RINQNVDAAFSRMNI
+120 
-135 DVLRDRSLFGLSSGE
+135 
-150 KQRLAVA
+150 
-157 SIYAMDTDVIV
+157 
-168 LDEPTANLDGETIQ
+168 
-182 NLRELLFTLKA
+182 
-193 EGKTLIISEHR
+193 
-204 LSWLG
+204 
-209 GIADRYVYMRKGRI
+209 
-223 EKIWGAAEAACLS
+223 
-236 PDVLREYGL
+236 
-245 RSIQNVLFPTRKTP
+245 
-259 ARSDANELT
+259 
-268 CQNLCIYYG
+268 
-277 KQEIIHDLN
+277 
-286 FHFTW
+286 
-291 GEEGRII
+291 
-298 GIVGANGSGKTTFSK
+298 
-313 VLCGLMAP
+313 LMP
-321 RTGKI
+321 F
-326 HLNGKKMTHRELLK
+326 LM
-340 KTYFV
+340 
-345 MQDAD
+345 
-350 YQLFT
+350 
-355 ESVTHEMELA
+355 S
-365 ARKNKQK
+365 
-372 NVRSSKE
+372 
-379 ETTNILDRFG
+379 
-389 LAEYSER
+389 
-396 HPLSLSGGQKQRVT
+396 
-410 IAASIAAKS
+410 
-419 DILVLDEPTSG
+419 
-430 LDGRNMLRLKNILRE
+430 
-445 LKKQGMLIFIVTHD
+445 D
-459 AEFLEG
+459 AEF
-465 LTDELLTIS
+465 DETFQEYYDQFIAGYPDMAKATES
-474 NKEENMDKREKQQS
+474 MA
-488 PLRGILQ
+488 ILC
-495 FASQRKGLLRI
+495 
-506 SVILSVL
+506 
-513 SSAFGM
+513 
-519 VPYAAVAVLLG
+519 
-530 KALDNALTIE
+530 DNAYRRIKDDTCPAHINITVDKSGNLMR
-540 WAVSLTLVALA
+540 VSQ
-551 GYFLKHFL
+551 G
-559 YSKSTL
+559 
-565 CSHKAAYEIIQNIRC
+565 
-580 AIMRKMS
+580 
-587 KMSMGTI
+587 
-594 QEKSSGEFKQLVIDD
+594 QLD

-652 TPGRTLSALELSLIP
+652 TPGRTLSALEMSLIP

-778 RFPDLDDMD
+778 RLPDLDDMD

-824 LSKRAETCQSSGQN
+824 LSKRAENRQSSGQN

-924 KDIELPEP
+924 KDIDLPEP

>member
-1 MSMITIRNLQFQ
+1 MSVSINNLFNYSRSLPVPFDTMTNKKVKVASMYGAKTESTLCGSVIKAVHAMCRCMNGTGEGAVGQIDTNKSVAEYKSSVGPDAYHLVVF
-13 YDAAPEINALYGID
+13 DAASGSALASVYD
-27 LEIRKGECIVL
+27 KNTE
-38 TGESGCGKTTLTRCL
+38 
-53 NGLIPNFFEGTLTGE
+53 LI
-68 ILYEGVPVNKL
+68 
-79 EQYELSRKI
+79 EQY
-88 GTVFQDSRSQF
+88 VAHPSQRDGAAIF
-99 FAVNTT
+99 FA
-105 DEVAFGCENLAFPTE
+105 
-120 RINQNVDAAFSRMNI
+120 
-135 DVLRDRSLFGLSSGE
+135 
-150 KQRLAVA
+150 
-157 SIYAMDTDVIV
+157 
-168 LDEPTANLDGETIQ
+168 
-182 NLRELLFTLKA
+182 
-193 EGKTLIISEHR
+193 
-204 LSWLG
+204 
-209 GIADRYVYMRKGRI
+209 
-223 EKIWGAAEAACLS
+223 
-236 PDVLREYGL
+236 
-245 RSIQNVLFPTRKTP
+245 
-259 ARSDANELT
+259 
-268 CQNLCIYYG
+268 
-277 KQEIIHDLN
+277 
-286 FHFTW
+286 
-291 GEEGRII
+291 
-298 GIVGANGSGKTTFSK
+298 
-313 VLCGLMAP
+313 LMP
-321 RTGKI
+321 F
-326 HLNGKKMTHRELLK
+326 LM
-340 KTYFV
+340 
-345 MQDAD
+345 
-350 YQLFT
+350 
-355 ESVTHEMELA
+355 S
-365 ARKNKQK
+365 
-372 NVRSSKE
+372 
-379 ETTNILDRFG
+379 
-389 LAEYSER
+389 
-396 HPLSLSGGQKQRVT
+396 
-410 IAASIAAKS
+410 
-419 DILVLDEPTSG
+419 
-430 LDGRNMLRLKNILRE
+430 
-445 LKKQGMLIFIVTHD
+445 D
-459 AEFLEG
+459 AEF
-465 LTDELLTIS
+465 DETFQEYYNQFIAGYPDMAKATES
-474 NKEENMDKREKQQS
+474 MA
-488 PLRGILQ
+488 ILC
-495 FASQRKGLLRI
+495 
-506 SVILSVL
+506 
-513 SSAFGM
+513 
-519 VPYAAVAVLLG
+519 
-530 KALDNALTIE
+530 DNAYRRIKDDTCPAHINITVDKSGNLMR
-540 WAVSLTLVALA
+540 VSQ
-551 GYFLKHFL
+551 G
-559 YSKSTL
+559 
-565 CSHKAAYEIIQNIRC
+565 
-580 AIMRKMS
+580 
-587 KMSMGTI
+587 
-594 QEKSSGEFKQLVIDD
+594 QLD

-742 FPETDAVSTGSPEL
+742 FPETDAVSTGSSEL

-778 RFPDLDDMD
+778 RLPDLDDMD

-824 LSKRAETCQSSGQN
+824 LSKRAENRQSSGQN

-910 RQMNQSVVDRMSLV
+910 RSMNQSVVDRMSLV

>member
-1 MSMITIRNLQFQ
+1 MSVSINNLFN
-13 YDAAPEINALYGID
+13 Y
-27 LEIRKGECIVL
+27 
-38 TGESGCGKTTLTRCL
+38 
-53 NGLIPNFFEGTLTGE
+53 
-68 ILYEGVPVNKL
+68 
-79 EQYELSRKI
+79 
-88 GTVFQDSRSQF
+88 SRSLPVPF
-99 FAVNTT
+99 DTMTNKKV
-105 DEVAFGCENLAFPTE
+105 
-120 RINQNVDAAFSRMNI
+120 
-135 DVLRDRSLFGLSSGE
+135 
-150 KQRLAVA
+150 KVA
-157 SIYAMDTDVIV
+157 SMYGA
-168 LDEPTANLDGETIQ
+168 
-182 NLRELLFTLKA
+182 
-193 EGKTLIISEHR
+193 KTE
-204 LSWLG
+204 
-209 GIADRYVYMRKGRI
+209 
-223 EKIWGAAEAACLS
+223 
-236 PDVLREYGL
+236 
-245 RSIQNVLFPTRKTP
+245 
-259 ARSDANELT
+259 
-268 CQNLCIYYG
+268 
-277 KQEIIHDLN
+277 
-286 FHFTW
+286 
-291 GEEGRII
+291 
-298 GIVGANGSGKTTFSK
+298 
-313 VLCGLMAP
+313 
-321 RTGKI
+321 
-326 HLNGKKMTHRELLK
+326 
-340 KTYFV
+340 
-345 MQDAD
+345 
-350 YQLFT
+350 
-355 ESVTHEMELA
+355 
-365 ARKNKQK
+365 
-372 NVRSSKE
+372 
-379 ETTNILDRFG
+379 
-389 LAEYSER
+389 
-396 HPLSLSGGQKQRVT
+396 
-410 IAASIAAKS
+410 
-419 DILVLDEPTSG
+419 
-430 LDGRNMLRLKNILRE
+430 
-445 LKKQGMLIFIVTHD
+445 
-459 AEFLEG
+459 
-465 LTDELLTIS
+465 
-474 NKEENMDKREKQQS
+474 
-488 PLRGILQ
+488 
-495 FASQRKGLLRI
+495 
-506 SVILSVL
+506 
-513 SSAFGM
+513 
-519 VPYAAVAVLLG
+519 
-530 KALDNALTIE
+530 
-540 WAVSLTLVALA
+540 
-551 GYFLKHFL
+551 
-559 YSKSTL
+559 STL
-565 CSHKAAYEIIQNIRC
+565 CGSVIKAVHAMCRC
-580 AIMRKMS
+580 MN
-587 KMSMGTI
+587 GTGEGAVGQI
-594 QEKSSGEFKQLVIDD
+594 DTNKSVAEYKSSIGPDAYHLVVFDAASGSALASVYDKNTELIEQYVAHPSQRDGAAIFFALMPFLMSDVEFDETFQEYYDQFIAGYPDMAKATESMAILCDNAYRRIKDDTCPAHINITVDKSGNLMRVSQGQLD

-824 LSKRAETCQSSGQN
+824 LSKRAETRQSSGQN

-910 RQMNQSVVDRMSLV
+910 RSMNQSVVDRMSLV

>member
-1 MSMITIRNLQFQ
+1 MSVSINNLFNYSRSLPVPFDTMTNKKVKVASMYGAKTESTLCGSVIKAVHAMCRCMNGTGEGAVGQIDTNKSVAEYKSSVGPDAYHLVVF
-13 YDAAPEINALYGID
+13 DAASGSALASVYD
-27 LEIRKGECIVL
+27 KNTE
-38 TGESGCGKTTLTRCL
+38 
-53 NGLIPNFFEGTLTGE
+53 LI
-68 ILYEGVPVNKL
+68 
-79 EQYELSRKI
+79 EQY
-88 GTVFQDSRSQF
+88 VAHPSQRDGAAIF
-99 FAVNTT
+99 FA
-105 DEVAFGCENLAFPTE
+105 
-120 RINQNVDAAFSRMNI
+120 
-135 DVLRDRSLFGLSSGE
+135 
-150 KQRLAVA
+150 
-157 SIYAMDTDVIV
+157 
-168 LDEPTANLDGETIQ
+168 
-182 NLRELLFTLKA
+182 
-193 EGKTLIISEHR
+193 
-204 LSWLG
+204 
-209 GIADRYVYMRKGRI
+209 
-223 EKIWGAAEAACLS
+223 
-236 PDVLREYGL
+236 
-245 RSIQNVLFPTRKTP
+245 
-259 ARSDANELT
+259 
-268 CQNLCIYYG
+268 
-277 KQEIIHDLN
+277 
-286 FHFTW
+286 
-291 GEEGRII
+291 
-298 GIVGANGSGKTTFSK
+298 
-313 VLCGLMAP
+313 LMP
-321 RTGKI
+321 F
-326 HLNGKKMTHRELLK
+326 LM
-340 KTYFV
+340 
-345 MQDAD
+345 
-350 YQLFT
+350 
-355 ESVTHEMELA
+355 S
-365 ARKNKQK
+365 
-372 NVRSSKE
+372 
-379 ETTNILDRFG
+379 
-389 LAEYSER
+389 
-396 HPLSLSGGQKQRVT
+396 
-410 IAASIAAKS
+410 
-419 DILVLDEPTSG
+419 
-430 LDGRNMLRLKNILRE
+430 
-445 LKKQGMLIFIVTHD
+445 D
-459 AEFLEG
+459 AEF
-465 LTDELLTIS
+465 DETFQEYYDQFIAGYPDMVKATES
-474 NKEENMDKREKQQS
+474 MA
-488 PLRGILQ
+488 ILC
-495 FASQRKGLLRI
+495 
-506 SVILSVL
+506 
-513 SSAFGM
+513 
-519 VPYAAVAVLLG
+519 
-530 KALDNALTIE
+530 DNAYRRIKDDTCPAHINITVDKSGNLMR
-540 WAVSLTLVALA
+540 VSQ
-551 GYFLKHFL
+551 G
-559 YSKSTL
+559 
-565 CSHKAAYEIIQNIRC
+565 
-580 AIMRKMS
+580 
-587 KMSMGTI
+587 
-594 QEKSSGEFKQLVIDD
+594 QLD

-778 RFPDLDDMD
+778 RLPDLDDMD

-824 LSKRAETCQSSGQN
+824 LSKRAENRQSSGQN

-910 RQMNQSVVDRMSLV
+910 RSMNQSVVDRMSLV

>member
-1 MSMITIRNLQFQ
+1 MSVSINNLFNYSRSLPVPFDTMTNKKVKVASMYGAKTESTLCGSVIKAVHAMCRCMNGTGEGAVGQIDANKSVAEYKSSVGPDAYHLVVF
-13 YDAAPEINALYGID
+13 DAASGSALASVYD
-27 LEIRKGECIVL
+27 KNTE
-38 TGESGCGKTTLTRCL
+38 
-53 NGLIPNFFEGTLTGE
+53 LI
-68 ILYEGVPVNKL
+68 
-79 EQYELSRKI
+79 EQY
-88 GTVFQDSRSQF
+88 VAHPSQRDGAAIF
-99 FAVNTT
+99 FA
-105 DEVAFGCENLAFPTE
+105 
-120 RINQNVDAAFSRMNI
+120 
-135 DVLRDRSLFGLSSGE
+135 
-150 KQRLAVA
+150 
-157 SIYAMDTDVIV
+157 
-168 LDEPTANLDGETIQ
+168 
-182 NLRELLFTLKA
+182 
-193 EGKTLIISEHR
+193 
-204 LSWLG
+204 
-209 GIADRYVYMRKGRI
+209 
-223 EKIWGAAEAACLS
+223 
-236 PDVLREYGL
+236 
-245 RSIQNVLFPTRKTP
+245 
-259 ARSDANELT
+259 
-268 CQNLCIYYG
+268 
-277 KQEIIHDLN
+277 
-286 FHFTW
+286 
-291 GEEGRII
+291 
-298 GIVGANGSGKTTFSK
+298 
-313 VLCGLMAP
+313 LMP
-321 RTGKI
+321 F
-326 HLNGKKMTHRELLK
+326 LM
-340 KTYFV
+340 
-345 MQDAD
+345 
-350 YQLFT
+350 
-355 ESVTHEMELA
+355 S
-365 ARKNKQK
+365 
-372 NVRSSKE
+372 
-379 ETTNILDRFG
+379 
-389 LAEYSER
+389 
-396 HPLSLSGGQKQRVT
+396 
-410 IAASIAAKS
+410 
-419 DILVLDEPTSG
+419 
-430 LDGRNMLRLKNILRE
+430 
-445 LKKQGMLIFIVTHD
+445 D
-459 AEFLEG
+459 AEF
-465 LTDELLTIS
+465 DETFQEYYDQFIAGYPDMAKATES
-474 NKEENMDKREKQQS
+474 MA
-488 PLRGILQ
+488 ILC
-495 FASQRKGLLRI
+495 
-506 SVILSVL
+506 
-513 SSAFGM
+513 
-519 VPYAAVAVLLG
+519 
-530 KALDNALTIE
+530 DNAYRRIKDDTCPAHINITVDKSGNLMR
-540 WAVSLTLVALA
+540 VSQ
-551 GYFLKHFL
+551 G
-559 YSKSTL
+559 
-565 CSHKAAYEIIQNIRC
+565 
-580 AIMRKMS
+580 
-587 KMSMGTI
+587 
-594 QEKSSGEFKQLVIDD
+594 QLD

-778 RFPDLDDMD
+778 RLPDLDDMD

-824 LSKRAETCQSSGQN
+824 LSKRAENRQSSGQN

-910 RQMNQSVVDRMSLV
+910 RSMNQSVVDRMSLV

-952 QMVQVVND
+952 QMVQVIND

>member
-1 MSMITIRNLQFQ
+1 MSVSINNLFNYSRSLPVPFDTMTNKKVKVASMYGAKTESTLCGSVIKAVHAMCRCMNGTGEGAVGQIDTNKSVAEYKSSVGPDAYHLVVF
-13 YDAAPEINALYGID
+13 DAASGSALASVYD
-27 LEIRKGECIVL
+27 KNTE
-38 TGESGCGKTTLTRCL
+38 
-53 NGLIPNFFEGTLTGE
+53 LI
-68 ILYEGVPVNKL
+68 
-79 EQYELSRKI
+79 EQY
-88 GTVFQDSRSQF
+88 VAHPSQRDGAAIF
-99 FAVNTT
+99 FA
-105 DEVAFGCENLAFPTE
+105 
-120 RINQNVDAAFSRMNI
+120 
-135 DVLRDRSLFGLSSGE
+135 
-150 KQRLAVA
+150 
-157 SIYAMDTDVIV
+157 
-168 LDEPTANLDGETIQ
+168 
-182 NLRELLFTLKA
+182 
-193 EGKTLIISEHR
+193 
-204 LSWLG
+204 
-209 GIADRYVYMRKGRI
+209 
-223 EKIWGAAEAACLS
+223 
-236 PDVLREYGL
+236 
-245 RSIQNVLFPTRKTP
+245 
-259 ARSDANELT
+259 
-268 CQNLCIYYG
+268 
-277 KQEIIHDLN
+277 
-286 FHFTW
+286 
-291 GEEGRII
+291 
-298 GIVGANGSGKTTFSK
+298 
-313 VLCGLMAP
+313 LMP
-321 RTGKI
+321 F
-326 HLNGKKMTHRELLK
+326 LM
-340 KTYFV
+340 
-345 MQDAD
+345 
-350 YQLFT
+350 
-355 ESVTHEMELA
+355 S
-365 ARKNKQK
+365 
-372 NVRSSKE
+372 
-379 ETTNILDRFG
+379 
-389 LAEYSER
+389 
-396 HPLSLSGGQKQRVT
+396 
-410 IAASIAAKS
+410 
-419 DILVLDEPTSG
+419 
-430 LDGRNMLRLKNILRE
+430 
-445 LKKQGMLIFIVTHD
+445 D
-459 AEFLEG
+459 AEF
-465 LTDELLTIS
+465 DETFQEYYDQFIAGYPDMAKATES
-474 NKEENMDKREKQQS
+474 MA
-488 PLRGILQ
+488 ILC
-495 FASQRKGLLRI
+495 
-506 SVILSVL
+506 
-513 SSAFGM
+513 
-519 VPYAAVAVLLG
+519 
-530 KALDNALTIE
+530 DNAYRRIKDDTCPAHINITVDKSGNLMR
-540 WAVSLTLVALA
+540 VSQ
-551 GYFLKHFL
+551 G
-559 YSKSTL
+559 
-565 CSHKAAYEIIQNIRC
+565 
-580 AIMRKMS
+580 
-587 KMSMGTI
+587 
-594 QEKSSGEFKQLVIDD
+594 QLD

-644 DFVGKYPL
+644 DFVGKYLL

-771 ANVAKLM
+771 ANVAKLI
-778 RFPDLDDMD
+778 RLPDLDDMD

-824 LSKRAETCQSSGQN
+824 LSKRAENRQSSGQN

>member
-1 MSMITIRNLQFQ
+1 MSVSINNLFN
-13 YDAAPEINALYGID
+13 Y
-27 LEIRKGECIVL
+27 
-38 TGESGCGKTTLTRCL
+38 
-53 NGLIPNFFEGTLTGE
+53 
-68 ILYEGVPVNKL
+68 
-79 EQYELSRKI
+79 
-88 GTVFQDSRSQF
+88 SRSLPVPF
-99 FAVNTT
+99 DTMTNKKV
-105 DEVAFGCENLAFPTE
+105 
-120 RINQNVDAAFSRMNI
+120 
-135 DVLRDRSLFGLSSGE
+135 
-150 KQRLAVA
+150 KVA
-157 SIYAMDTDVIV
+157 SMYGA
-168 LDEPTANLDGETIQ
+168 
-182 NLRELLFTLKA
+182 
-193 EGKTLIISEHR
+193 KTE
-204 LSWLG
+204 
-209 GIADRYVYMRKGRI
+209 
-223 EKIWGAAEAACLS
+223 
-236 PDVLREYGL
+236 
-245 RSIQNVLFPTRKTP
+245 
-259 ARSDANELT
+259 
-268 CQNLCIYYG
+268 
-277 KQEIIHDLN
+277 
-286 FHFTW
+286 
-291 GEEGRII
+291 
-298 GIVGANGSGKTTFSK
+298 
-313 VLCGLMAP
+313 
-321 RTGKI
+321 
-326 HLNGKKMTHRELLK
+326 
-340 KTYFV
+340 
-345 MQDAD
+345 
-350 YQLFT
+350 
-355 ESVTHEMELA
+355 
-365 ARKNKQK
+365 
-372 NVRSSKE
+372 
-379 ETTNILDRFG
+379 
-389 LAEYSER
+389 
-396 HPLSLSGGQKQRVT
+396 
-410 IAASIAAKS
+410 
-419 DILVLDEPTSG
+419 
-430 LDGRNMLRLKNILRE
+430 
-445 LKKQGMLIFIVTHD
+445 
-459 AEFLEG
+459 
-465 LTDELLTIS
+465 
-474 NKEENMDKREKQQS
+474 
-488 PLRGILQ
+488 
-495 FASQRKGLLRI
+495 
-506 SVILSVL
+506 
-513 SSAFGM
+513 
-519 VPYAAVAVLLG
+519 
-530 KALDNALTIE
+530 
-540 WAVSLTLVALA
+540 
-551 GYFLKHFL
+551 
-559 YSKSTL
+559 STL
-565 CSHKAAYEIIQNIRC
+565 CGSVIKAVHAMCRGMN
-580 AIMRKMS
+580 
-587 KMSMGTI
+587 GTGEGAVGQI
-594 QEKSSGEFKQLVIDD
+594 DTNKSVAEYKSSVGPDAYHLVVFDAASGSALASVYDKNTELIEQYVAHPSQRDGAAIFFALMPFLMSDVEFDETFQEYYDQFIAGYPDMAKATESMAILCDNAYRRIKDDTCPAHINITVDKSGNLMRVSQGQLD

-742 FPETDAVSTGSPEL
+742 FPETDAVSTGSSEL

-778 RFPDLDDMD
+778 RLPDLDDMD

-824 LSKRAETCQSSGQN
+824 LSKRAENRQSSGQN

-910 RQMNQSVVDRMSLV
+910 RSMNQSVVDRMSLV

-938 AMAVTGCADEYLVS
+938 AMAGTGCADEYLVS

>member
-1 MSMITIRNLQFQ
+1 MSVSINNLFNYSRSLPVPFDTMTNKKVKVASMYGAKTESTLCGSVIKAVHAMCRCMNGTGEGAVGQIDTNKSVAEYKSSVGPDAYHLVVF
-13 YDAAPEINALYGID
+13 DAASGSALASVYD
-27 LEIRKGECIVL
+27 KNTE
-38 TGESGCGKTTLTRCL
+38 
-53 NGLIPNFFEGTLTGE
+53 LI
-68 ILYEGVPVNKL
+68 
-79 EQYELSRKI
+79 EQY
-88 GTVFQDSRSQF
+88 VAHPSQRDGAAIF
-99 FAVNTT
+99 FA
-105 DEVAFGCENLAFPTE
+105 
-120 RINQNVDAAFSRMNI
+120 
-135 DVLRDRSLFGLSSGE
+135 
-150 KQRLAVA
+150 
-157 SIYAMDTDVIV
+157 
-168 LDEPTANLDGETIQ
+168 
-182 NLRELLFTLKA
+182 
-193 EGKTLIISEHR
+193 
-204 LSWLG
+204 
-209 GIADRYVYMRKGRI
+209 
-223 EKIWGAAEAACLS
+223 
-236 PDVLREYGL
+236 
-245 RSIQNVLFPTRKTP
+245 
-259 ARSDANELT
+259 
-268 CQNLCIYYG
+268 
-277 KQEIIHDLN
+277 
-286 FHFTW
+286 
-291 GEEGRII
+291 
-298 GIVGANGSGKTTFSK
+298 
-313 VLCGLMAP
+313 LMP
-321 RTGKI
+321 F
-326 HLNGKKMTHRELLK
+326 LM
-340 KTYFV
+340 
-345 MQDAD
+345 
-350 YQLFT
+350 
-355 ESVTHEMELA
+355 S
-365 ARKNKQK
+365 
-372 NVRSSKE
+372 
-379 ETTNILDRFG
+379 
-389 LAEYSER
+389 
-396 HPLSLSGGQKQRVT
+396 
-410 IAASIAAKS
+410 
-419 DILVLDEPTSG
+419 
-430 LDGRNMLRLKNILRE
+430 
-445 LKKQGMLIFIVTHD
+445 D
-459 AEFLEG
+459 AEF
-465 LTDELLTIS
+465 DETFQEYYDQFIAGYPDMAKATES
-474 NKEENMDKREKQQS
+474 MA
-488 PLRGILQ
+488 ILC
-495 FASQRKGLLRI
+495 
-506 SVILSVL
+506 
-513 SSAFGM
+513 
-519 VPYAAVAVLLG
+519 
-530 KALDNALTIE
+530 DNAYRRIKDDTCPAHINITVDKSGNLMR
-540 WAVSLTLVALA
+540 VSQ
-551 GYFLKHFL
+551 G
-559 YSKSTL
+559 
-565 CSHKAAYEIIQNIRC
+565 
-580 AIMRKMS
+580 
-587 KMSMGTI
+587 
-594 QEKSSGEFKQLVIDD
+594 QLD

-624 IFAKTG
+624 IFSKTG
-630 PAVIKKAGVVVEHT
+630 SAVIKKAGVVVEHT

-778 RFPDLDDMD
+778 RLPDLDDMD

-824 LSKRAETCQSSGQN
+824 LSKRAENRQSSGQN

-910 RQMNQSVVDRMSLV
+910 RSMNQSVVDRMSLV

>member
-1 MSMITIRNLQFQ
+1 MSVSINNLFNYSRSLPVPFDTMTNKKVKVASMYGAKTESTLCGSVIKAVHAMCRCMNGTGEGAVGQIDTNKSVAEYKSSVGPDAYHLVVF
-13 YDAAPEINALYGID
+13 DAASGSALASVYD
-27 LEIRKGECIVL
+27 KNTE
-38 TGESGCGKTTLTRCL
+38 
-53 NGLIPNFFEGTLTGE
+53 LI
-68 ILYEGVPVNKL
+68 
-79 EQYELSRKI
+79 EQY
-88 GTVFQDSRSQF
+88 VAHPSQRDGAAIF
-99 FAVNTT
+99 FA
-105 DEVAFGCENLAFPTE
+105 
-120 RINQNVDAAFSRMNI
+120 
-135 DVLRDRSLFGLSSGE
+135 
-150 KQRLAVA
+150 
-157 SIYAMDTDVIV
+157 
-168 LDEPTANLDGETIQ
+168 
-182 NLRELLFTLKA
+182 
-193 EGKTLIISEHR
+193 
-204 LSWLG
+204 
-209 GIADRYVYMRKGRI
+209 
-223 EKIWGAAEAACLS
+223 
-236 PDVLREYGL
+236 
-245 RSIQNVLFPTRKTP
+245 
-259 ARSDANELT
+259 
-268 CQNLCIYYG
+268 
-277 KQEIIHDLN
+277 
-286 FHFTW
+286 
-291 GEEGRII
+291 
-298 GIVGANGSGKTTFSK
+298 
-313 VLCGLMAP
+313 LMP
-321 RTGKI
+321 F
-326 HLNGKKMTHRELLK
+326 LM
-340 KTYFV
+340 
-345 MQDAD
+345 
-350 YQLFT
+350 
-355 ESVTHEMELA
+355 S
-365 ARKNKQK
+365 
-372 NVRSSKE
+372 
-379 ETTNILDRFG
+379 
-389 LAEYSER
+389 
-396 HPLSLSGGQKQRVT
+396 
-410 IAASIAAKS
+410 
-419 DILVLDEPTSG
+419 
-430 LDGRNMLRLKNILRE
+430 
-445 LKKQGMLIFIVTHD
+445 D
-459 AEFLEG
+459 AEF
-465 LTDELLTIS
+465 DETFQEYYDQFIAGYPDMAKATES
-474 NKEENMDKREKQQS
+474 MA
-488 PLRGILQ
+488 ILC
-495 FASQRKGLLRI
+495 
-506 SVILSVL
+506 
-513 SSAFGM
+513 
-519 VPYAAVAVLLG
+519 
-530 KALDNALTIE
+530 DNAYRRIKDDTCPAHINITVDKSGNLMR
-540 WAVSLTLVALA
+540 VSQ
-551 GYFLKHFL
+551 G
-559 YSKSTL
+559 
-565 CSHKAAYEIIQNIRC
+565 
-580 AIMRKMS
+580 
-587 KMSMGTI
+587 
-594 QEKSSGEFKQLVIDD
+594 QLD

-652 TPGRTLSALELSLIP
+652 TPGRTLSAFELSLIP

>member
-1 MSMITIRNLQFQ
+1 MSVSINNLFNYSRSLPVPFDTMTNKKVKVASMYGAKTESTLCGSVIKAVHAMCRCMNGTGEGAVGQIDANKSVAEYKSSVGPDAYHLVVF
-13 YDAAPEINALYGID
+13 DAASGSALASVYD
-27 LEIRKGECIVL
+27 KNTE
-38 TGESGCGKTTLTRCL
+38 
-53 NGLIPNFFEGTLTGE
+53 LI
-68 ILYEGVPVNKL
+68 
-79 EQYELSRKI
+79 EQY
-88 GTVFQDSRSQF
+88 VAHPSQRDGAAIF
-99 FAVNTT
+99 FA
-105 DEVAFGCENLAFPTE
+105 
-120 RINQNVDAAFSRMNI
+120 
-135 DVLRDRSLFGLSSGE
+135 
-150 KQRLAVA
+150 
-157 SIYAMDTDVIV
+157 
-168 LDEPTANLDGETIQ
+168 
-182 NLRELLFTLKA
+182 
-193 EGKTLIISEHR
+193 
-204 LSWLG
+204 
-209 GIADRYVYMRKGRI
+209 
-223 EKIWGAAEAACLS
+223 
-236 PDVLREYGL
+236 
-245 RSIQNVLFPTRKTP
+245 
-259 ARSDANELT
+259 
-268 CQNLCIYYG
+268 
-277 KQEIIHDLN
+277 
-286 FHFTW
+286 
-291 GEEGRII
+291 
-298 GIVGANGSGKTTFSK
+298 
-313 VLCGLMAP
+313 LMP
-321 RTGKI
+321 F
-326 HLNGKKMTHRELLK
+326 LM
-340 KTYFV
+340 
-345 MQDAD
+345 
-350 YQLFT
+350 
-355 ESVTHEMELA
+355 S
-365 ARKNKQK
+365 
-372 NVRSSKE
+372 
-379 ETTNILDRFG
+379 
-389 LAEYSER
+389 
-396 HPLSLSGGQKQRVT
+396 
-410 IAASIAAKS
+410 
-419 DILVLDEPTSG
+419 
-430 LDGRNMLRLKNILRE
+430 
-445 LKKQGMLIFIVTHD
+445 D
-459 AEFLEG
+459 AEF
-465 LTDELLTIS
+465 DETFQEYYDQFIAGYPDMAKATES
-474 NKEENMDKREKQQS
+474 MA
-488 PLRGILQ
+488 ILC
-495 FASQRKGLLRI
+495 
-506 SVILSVL
+506 
-513 SSAFGM
+513 
-519 VPYAAVAVLLG
+519 
-530 KALDNALTIE
+530 DNAYRRIKDDTCPAHINITVDKSGNLMR
-540 WAVSLTLVALA
+540 VSQ
-551 GYFLKHFL
+551 G
-559 YSKSTL
+559 
-565 CSHKAAYEIIQNIRC
+565 
-580 AIMRKMS
+580 
-587 KMSMGTI
+587 
-594 QEKSSGEFKQLVIDD
+594 QLD

-778 RFPDLDDMD
+778 RLPDLDDMD

-824 LSKRAETCQSSGQN
+824 LSKRAETRQSSGQN

>member
-1 MSMITIRNLQFQ
+1 MSVSINNLFNYSRSLPVPFDTMTNKKVKVASMYGAKTESTLCGSVIKAVHAMCRCMNGTGEGAVGQIDTNKSVAEYKSSVGPDAYHLVVF
-13 YDAAPEINALYGID
+13 DAASGSALASVYD
-27 LEIRKGECIVL
+27 KNTE
-38 TGESGCGKTTLTRCL
+38 
-53 NGLIPNFFEGTLTGE
+53 LI
-68 ILYEGVPVNKL
+68 
-79 EQYELSRKI
+79 EQY
-88 GTVFQDSRSQF
+88 VAHPSQRDGAAIF
-99 FAVNTT
+99 FA
-105 DEVAFGCENLAFPTE
+105 
-120 RINQNVDAAFSRMNI
+120 
-135 DVLRDRSLFGLSSGE
+135 
-150 KQRLAVA
+150 
-157 SIYAMDTDVIV
+157 
-168 LDEPTANLDGETIQ
+168 
-182 NLRELLFTLKA
+182 
-193 EGKTLIISEHR
+193 
-204 LSWLG
+204 
-209 GIADRYVYMRKGRI
+209 
-223 EKIWGAAEAACLS
+223 
-236 PDVLREYGL
+236 
-245 RSIQNVLFPTRKTP
+245 
-259 ARSDANELT
+259 
-268 CQNLCIYYG
+268 
-277 KQEIIHDLN
+277 
-286 FHFTW
+286 
-291 GEEGRII
+291 
-298 GIVGANGSGKTTFSK
+298 
-313 VLCGLMAP
+313 LMP
-321 RTGKI
+321 F
-326 HLNGKKMTHRELLK
+326 LM
-340 KTYFV
+340 
-345 MQDAD
+345 
-350 YQLFT
+350 
-355 ESVTHEMELA
+355 S
-365 ARKNKQK
+365 
-372 NVRSSKE
+372 
-379 ETTNILDRFG
+379 
-389 LAEYSER
+389 
-396 HPLSLSGGQKQRVT
+396 
-410 IAASIAAKS
+410 
-419 DILVLDEPTSG
+419 
-430 LDGRNMLRLKNILRE
+430 
-445 LKKQGMLIFIVTHD
+445 D
-459 AEFLEG
+459 AEF
-465 LTDELLTIS
+465 DETFQEYYDQFIAGYPDMAKATES
-474 NKEENMDKREKQQS
+474 MA
-488 PLRGILQ
+488 ILC
-495 FASQRKGLLRI
+495 
-506 SVILSVL
+506 
-513 SSAFGM
+513 
-519 VPYAAVAVLLG
+519 
-530 KALDNALTIE
+530 DNAYRRIKDDTCPAHINITVDKSGNLMR
-540 WAVSLTLVALA
+540 VSQ
-551 GYFLKHFL
+551 G
-559 YSKSTL
+559 
-565 CSHKAAYEIIQNIRC
+565 
-580 AIMRKMS
+580 
-587 KMSMGTI
+587 
-594 QEKSSGEFKQLVIDD
+594 QLD

-742 FPETDAVSTGSPEL
+742 FPETDAVSTGSSEL

-771 ANVAKLM
+771 ANVAKLL
-778 RFPDLDDMD
+778 RLPDLDDID

-824 LSKRAETCQSSGQN
+824 LSKRAENRQSSGQN

>member
-1 MSMITIRNLQFQ
+1 MSVSINNLFNYSRSLPVPFDTMTNKKVKVASMYGAKTESTLCGSVIKAVHAMCRCMNGTGEGAVGQIDTNKSVAEYKSSVGPDAYHLVVF
-13 YDAAPEINALYGID
+13 DAASGSALASVYD
-27 LEIRKGECIVL
+27 KNTE
-38 TGESGCGKTTLTRCL
+38 
-53 NGLIPNFFEGTLTGE
+53 LI
-68 ILYEGVPVNKL
+68 
-79 EQYELSRKI
+79 EQY
-88 GTVFQDSRSQF
+88 VAHPSQRDGAAIF
-99 FAVNTT
+99 FA
-105 DEVAFGCENLAFPTE
+105 
-120 RINQNVDAAFSRMNI
+120 
-135 DVLRDRSLFGLSSGE
+135 
-150 KQRLAVA
+150 
-157 SIYAMDTDVIV
+157 
-168 LDEPTANLDGETIQ
+168 
-182 NLRELLFTLKA
+182 
-193 EGKTLIISEHR
+193 
-204 LSWLG
+204 
-209 GIADRYVYMRKGRI
+209 
-223 EKIWGAAEAACLS
+223 
-236 PDVLREYGL
+236 
-245 RSIQNVLFPTRKTP
+245 
-259 ARSDANELT
+259 
-268 CQNLCIYYG
+268 
-277 KQEIIHDLN
+277 
-286 FHFTW
+286 
-291 GEEGRII
+291 
-298 GIVGANGSGKTTFSK
+298 
-313 VLCGLMAP
+313 LMP
-321 RTGKI
+321 F
-326 HLNGKKMTHRELLK
+326 LM
-340 KTYFV
+340 
-345 MQDAD
+345 
-350 YQLFT
+350 
-355 ESVTHEMELA
+355 S
-365 ARKNKQK
+365 
-372 NVRSSKE
+372 
-379 ETTNILDRFG
+379 
-389 LAEYSER
+389 
-396 HPLSLSGGQKQRVT
+396 
-410 IAASIAAKS
+410 
-419 DILVLDEPTSG
+419 
-430 LDGRNMLRLKNILRE
+430 
-445 LKKQGMLIFIVTHD
+445 D
-459 AEFLEG
+459 AEF
-465 LTDELLTIS
+465 DETFQEYYDQFIAGYPDMAKATES
-474 NKEENMDKREKQQS
+474 MA
-488 PLRGILQ
+488 ILC
-495 FASQRKGLLRI
+495 
-506 SVILSVL
+506 
-513 SSAFGM
+513 
-519 VPYAAVAVLLG
+519 
-530 KALDNALTIE
+530 DNAYRRIKDDTCPAHINITVDKSGNLMR
-540 WAVSLTLVALA
+540 VSQ
-551 GYFLKHFL
+551 G
-559 YSKSTL
+559 
-565 CSHKAAYEIIQNIRC
+565 
-580 AIMRKMS
+580 
-587 KMSMGTI
+587 
-594 QEKSSGEFKQLVIDD
+594 QLD

-630 PAVIKKAGVVVEHT
+630 AAVIKKAGVVVEHT

-742 FPETDAVSTGSPEL
+742 FPETDAVSTGSSEL

-771 ANVAKLM
+771 ANVAKLL
-778 RFPDLDDMD
+778 RLPDLDDMD

-824 LSKRAETCQSSGQN
+824 LSKRAENRQSSGQN

-960 MADYCRKNSITD
+960 MGDYCRKNSITD

>member
-1 MSMITIRNLQFQ
+1 MSVSINNLFNYSRSLPVPFDTMTNKKVKVASMYGAKTESTLCGSVIKAVHAMCRCMNGTGEGAVGQIDTNKSVAEYKSSVGPDAYHLVVF
-13 YDAAPEINALYGID
+13 DAASGSALASVYD
-27 LEIRKGECIVL
+27 KNTE
-38 TGESGCGKTTLTRCL
+38 
-53 NGLIPNFFEGTLTGE
+53 LI
-68 ILYEGVPVNKL
+68 
-79 EQYELSRKI
+79 EQY
-88 GTVFQDSRSQF
+88 VAHPSQRDGAAIF
-99 FAVNTT
+99 FA
-105 DEVAFGCENLAFPTE
+105 
-120 RINQNVDAAFSRMNI
+120 
-135 DVLRDRSLFGLSSGE
+135 
-150 KQRLAVA
+150 
-157 SIYAMDTDVIV
+157 
-168 LDEPTANLDGETIQ
+168 
-182 NLRELLFTLKA
+182 
-193 EGKTLIISEHR
+193 
-204 LSWLG
+204 
-209 GIADRYVYMRKGRI
+209 
-223 EKIWGAAEAACLS
+223 
-236 PDVLREYGL
+236 
-245 RSIQNVLFPTRKTP
+245 
-259 ARSDANELT
+259 
-268 CQNLCIYYG
+268 
-277 KQEIIHDLN
+277 
-286 FHFTW
+286 
-291 GEEGRII
+291 
-298 GIVGANGSGKTTFSK
+298 
-313 VLCGLMAP
+313 LMP
-321 RTGKI
+321 F
-326 HLNGKKMTHRELLK
+326 LM
-340 KTYFV
+340 
-345 MQDAD
+345 
-350 YQLFT
+350 
-355 ESVTHEMELA
+355 S
-365 ARKNKQK
+365 
-372 NVRSSKE
+372 
-379 ETTNILDRFG
+379 
-389 LAEYSER
+389 
-396 HPLSLSGGQKQRVT
+396 
-410 IAASIAAKS
+410 
-419 DILVLDEPTSG
+419 
-430 LDGRNMLRLKNILRE
+430 
-445 LKKQGMLIFIVTHD
+445 D
-459 AEFLEG
+459 AEF
-465 LTDELLTIS
+465 DETFQEYYDQFIAGYPDMAKATES
-474 NKEENMDKREKQQS
+474 MA
-488 PLRGILQ
+488 ILC
-495 FASQRKGLLRI
+495 
-506 SVILSVL
+506 
-513 SSAFGM
+513 
-519 VPYAAVAVLLG
+519 
-530 KALDNALTIE
+530 DNAYRRIKDDTCPAHINITVDKSGNLMR
-540 WAVSLTLVALA
+540 VSQ
-551 GYFLKHFL
+551 G
-559 YSKSTL
+559 
-565 CSHKAAYEIIQNIRC
+565 
-580 AIMRKMS
+580 
-587 KMSMGTI
+587 
-594 QEKSSGEFKQLVIDD
+594 QLD

-742 FPETDAVSTGSPEL
+742 FPETDVVSTGSPEL

-778 RFPDLDDMD
+778 RLPDLDDMD

-824 LSKRAETCQSSGQN
+824 LSKRAENRQSSGQN

-910 RQMNQSVVDRMSLV
+910 RSMNQSVVDRMSLV

>member
-1 MSMITIRNLQFQ
+1 MSVSINNLFNYSRSLPVPFDTMTNKKVKVASMYGAKTESTLCGSVIKAVHAMCRCMNGTGEGAVGQIDANKSVAEYKSSVGPDAYHLVVF
-13 YDAAPEINALYGID
+13 DAASGSALASVYD
-27 LEIRKGECIVL
+27 KNTE
-38 TGESGCGKTTLTRCL
+38 
-53 NGLIPNFFEGTLTGE
+53 LI
-68 ILYEGVPVNKL
+68 
-79 EQYELSRKI
+79 EQY
-88 GTVFQDSRSQF
+88 VAHPSQRDGAAIF
-99 FAVNTT
+99 FA
-105 DEVAFGCENLAFPTE
+105 
-120 RINQNVDAAFSRMNI
+120 
-135 DVLRDRSLFGLSSGE
+135 
-150 KQRLAVA
+150 
-157 SIYAMDTDVIV
+157 
-168 LDEPTANLDGETIQ
+168 
-182 NLRELLFTLKA
+182 
-193 EGKTLIISEHR
+193 
-204 LSWLG
+204 
-209 GIADRYVYMRKGRI
+209 
-223 EKIWGAAEAACLS
+223 
-236 PDVLREYGL
+236 
-245 RSIQNVLFPTRKTP
+245 
-259 ARSDANELT
+259 
-268 CQNLCIYYG
+268 
-277 KQEIIHDLN
+277 
-286 FHFTW
+286 
-291 GEEGRII
+291 
-298 GIVGANGSGKTTFSK
+298 
-313 VLCGLMAP
+313 LMP
-321 RTGKI
+321 F
-326 HLNGKKMTHRELLK
+326 LM
-340 KTYFV
+340 
-345 MQDAD
+345 
-350 YQLFT
+350 
-355 ESVTHEMELA
+355 S
-365 ARKNKQK
+365 
-372 NVRSSKE
+372 
-379 ETTNILDRFG
+379 
-389 LAEYSER
+389 
-396 HPLSLSGGQKQRVT
+396 
-410 IAASIAAKS
+410 
-419 DILVLDEPTSG
+419 
-430 LDGRNMLRLKNILRE
+430 
-445 LKKQGMLIFIVTHD
+445 D
-459 AEFLEG
+459 AEF
-465 LTDELLTIS
+465 DETFQEYYDQFIAGYPDMAKATES
-474 NKEENMDKREKQQS
+474 MA
-488 PLRGILQ
+488 ILC
-495 FASQRKGLLRI
+495 
-506 SVILSVL
+506 
-513 SSAFGM
+513 
-519 VPYAAVAVLLG
+519 
-530 KALDNALTIE
+530 DNAYRRIKDDTCPAHINITVDKSGNLMR
-540 WAVSLTLVALA
+540 VSQ
-551 GYFLKHFL
+551 G
-559 YSKSTL
+559 
-565 CSHKAAYEIIQNIRC
+565 
-580 AIMRKMS
+580 
-587 KMSMGTI
+587 
-594 QEKSSGEFKQLVIDD
+594 QLD

-778 RFPDLDDMD
+778 RLPDLDDMD

-818 TEKVQA
+818 TEKVQS
-824 LSKRAETCQSSGQN
+824 LSKRAENRQSSGQN

-910 RQMNQSVVDRMSLV
+910 RSMNQSVVDRMSLV